1 MGTVE
6 QSVEEWL
13 RERADPQ
20 ARDNFVAGCA
30 ERMVQI
36 FTGLRG
42 RDEVRRDDVDLMLD
56 VVDALWRADVP
67 STQFHDLAARVE
79 ELPEFASEDVLLAV
93 EDIHSFYSALVVRY
107 AARYRAEQLADD
119 AVECAHVS
127 LTAMAQIDQNVAN
140 SALMSREYEMQRRS
154 ARASDM
160 EMTDTRRAADQA
172 ESQERLSVLLERVGS

>member
-6 QSVEEWL
+6 EGVERWL

-20 ARDNFVAGCA
+20 VCDNFVAGCA

-42 RDEVRRDDVDLMLD
+42 SDEARRDDVDLMLA
-56 VVDALWRADVP
+56 VVEALWRDDVP
-67 STQFHDLAARVE
+67 SSQFDDLATRLERV
-79 ELPEFASEDVLLAV
+79 PEFASEDVLLAV
-93 EDIHSFYSALVVRY
+93 EDIHSFYAALVVRC
-107 AARYRAEQLADD
+107 AARYRADQLAGD

-127 LTAMAQIDQNVAN
+127 LTAMGQIDQNVAN

-154 ARASDM
+154 ARASDR
-160 EMTDTRRAADQA
+160 ETTDARRAADQV
-172 ESQERLSVLLERVGS
+172 ESRERLLVLLERVGG